1 MVRSTFHTLETS
13 KRSLFTQQAAI
24 NTVGHNI
31 ANANTKGYSRQVVSM
46 TAARPIEAYGLS
58 RSVAPG
64 QLGTGVEFTD
74 IRRIRNAF
82 LDDQYRNQNKL
93 VGTYTIQADTL
104 DKLEAIIN
112 EPSDAGLRTVLAQ
125 FWNAWSDLS
134 KDPENVTGR
143 KIVRESA
150 LALVD
155 ALNSIARQ
163 LNDLA
168 ADLTSNIEVKATEIN
183 TYITTIA
190 SLNTEIR
197 RIEGL
202 GDKANDL
209 RDQRDLLVD
218 ELSRIA
224 NVSVVESETG
234 YTVSIGGIVVVDGG
248 TATQVT
254 ADMLVAAYQSG
265 NLNSGEVHGMIV
277 SRDVYVA
284 EYRRQLDSLANTLAN
299 GEFRIV
305 IPAGSHLPQDFA
317 NAQNPPL
324 SVPLANDTVVT
335 VKGINGLHQLGY
347 TLEGGNPP
355 ATGGLF
361 FVASDGSGTITAGNI
376 ALNPAIVNDVNK
388 IATSMRLDSDGAVVR
403 GNNTLALLMS
413 ELKEITFTFDETAT
427 GNGVTNAK
435 IGDYYNALVGEI
447 GVIANRTKR
456 NMQNAQMQLD
466 QVEANRQSVSGV
478 SLDEEMSDL
487 IRFQHAYNAAARLM
501 TTFDEMLN
509 KLINGTGVVGR

>member
-1 MVRSTFHTLETS
+1 LRSTFHTLETS
-13 KRSLFTQQAAI
+13 KRSLFTQQTAI

-46 TAARPIEAYGLS
+46 TAARPLEPYGMT
-58 RSVAPG
+58 RSVVPG

-74 IRRIRNAF
+74 IRRIRTAF

-93 VGTYTIQADTL
+93 VGTYTIQTDTL

-112 EPSDAGLRTVLAQ
+112 EPSDFGLRSVLAQ

-143 KIVRESA
+143 KIVREIA

-155 ALNSIARQ
+155 AFNSISRQ
-163 LNDLA
+163 LDDLT
-168 ADLTSNIEVKATEIN
+168 ADLTANIEVKATEIN
-183 TYITTIA
+183 TIITTIA

-248 TATQVT
+248 AATQVT
-254 ADMLVAAYQSG
+254 SQMLVGAYQSG
-265 NLNSGEVHGMIV
+265 DLDSGEIHGMIV

-299 GEFRIV
+299 GEIQV
-305 IPAGSHLPQDFA
+305 TIPAGSHIPPNVASAL
-317 NAQNPPL
+317 NPPL
-324 SVPLANDTVVT
+324 TSPLANDTVVT

-347 TLEGGNPP
+347 TLEGGP
-355 ATGGLF
+355 ADRF
-361 FVASDGSGTITAGNI
+361 FTTSDGSTTFTAGNLR
-376 ALNPAIVNDVNK
+376 LNPAIEADVGK
-388 IATSMRLDSDGAVVR
+388 IATSMRLDADGAVVR

-413 ELKEITFTFDETAT
+413 ELKEVVFTFDETAT

-435 IGDYYNALVGEI
+435 LNDYYNALVGEI
-447 GVIANRTKR
+447 GVIANRMKR
-456 NMQNAQMQLD
+456 NMQNSQMQLD
-466 QVEANRQSVSGV
+466 QVESNRQSVSGV

-501 TTFDEMLN
+501 TSFDEMLN
-509 KLINGTGVVGR
+509 KLINGTGLVGR

>member
-1 MVRSTFHTLETS
+1 LRSTFHTLETS
-13 KRSLFTQQAAI
+13 KRSLFAQQTAI

-46 TAARPIEAYGLS
+46 TAARPIEAYGMS
-58 RSVAPG
+58 RSVVPG

-74 IRRIRNAF
+74 IRRIRMAF

-93 VGTYTIQADTL
+93 VGTYSIQADTL

-112 EPSDAGLRTVLAQ
+112 EPSDSGIRTVLEQ

-155 ALNSIARQ
+155 AFNSISRR
-163 LNDLA
+163 LDDLT
-168 ADLTSNIEVKATEIN
+168 ADLTTSISVKTTEIN
-183 TYITTIA
+183 TIIETIA

-218 ELSRIA
+218 NLSRIG
-224 NVSVVESETG
+224 NVSVVESEAG
-234 YTVSIGGIVVVDGG
+234 YTISIGGIVVVDGS
-248 TATQVT
+248 TYTTVT
-254 ADMLVAAYQSG
+254 ADALVAAVQSG
-265 NLNSGEVHGMIV
+265 DLNSGEVHGMIV
-277 SRDVYVA
+277 SRDTYVA

-299 GEFRIV
+299 GQIQVV
-305 IPAGSHLPQDFA
+305 IPKGSVLPG
-317 NAQNPPL
+317 
-324 SVPLANDTVVT
+324 STTPLASDTVIT
-335 VKGINGLHQLGY
+335 VNGINGLHQLGY
-347 TLEGGNPP
+347 TLEGGTPP
-355 ATGGLF
+355 AVGLPF
-361 FVASDGSGTITAGNI
+361 FTASDGSGNITAGNLQ
-376 ALNPAIVNDVNK
+376 LNPAIVADINK
-388 IATSMRLDSDGAVVR
+388 IATSMRLDTSGTVVR

-413 ELKEITFTFDETAT
+413 ELKEVSFRFDETAS

-447 GVIANRTKR
+447 GVISNRAQR
-456 NMQNAQMQLD
+456 NLQNSQMQLD
-466 QVEANRQSVSGV
+466 QVDANRQSVSGV

-501 TTFDEMLN
+501 TSFDEMLN
-509 KLINGTGVVGR
+509 KLINGTGIVGR